1 MGNSAVLL
9 KTCEA
14 NPAVGAWFG
23 NAAKMRII
31 GRITDGQPKA
41 VLDYGAGTGAA
52 WAQVLRHHR
61 EIDLVCFEP
70 DLKRAAVLRGN
81 VPVVYDLCP
90 SDITE
95 RFDIIVS
102 FSVLEHVYRR
112 RAYLTH
118 CHRLLKPGGTLFLN
132 YDNGHFRSPGSRM
145 EAVRNLLAPILPYI
159 GMVNH
164 YQASVLPEEADR
176 LVAEAGFAVAE
187 DRYEN
192 LPAFKA
198 MARTVT
204 DRAAF
209 GRLWLDAEARLNEL
223 RGADLWRIMGSRT
236 LELVK
241 PSSPPLKRCR

>member
-9 KTCEA
+9 RTYGA
-14 NPAVGAWFG
+14 SPAVDAWFG

-31 GRITDGQPKA
+31 GRITDGLSKT

-52 WAQVLRHHR
+52 WAQVLPHHP

-70 DLKRAAVLRGN
+70 DPKRASVLRGN

-112 RAYLTH
+112 GAYLTH
-118 CHRLLKPGGTLFLN
+118 CYRLLKPGGTLFLN

-159 GMVNH
+159 GMVKH

-176 LVAEAGFAVAE
+176 LVAEAGFAVVD

-198 MARTVT
+198 MARTAT

-223 RGADLWRIMGSRT
+223 RGADLWRVMGSRT

-241 PSSPPLKRCR
+241 RASATVECSR